1 MRLSLTVKPEYRWRG
16 LTLSALRKKFLKEN
30 GDCSVV
36 GLCLSAAWDF
46 HKEHGTGWSLRHGYS
61 VILFCI
67 RRSGVLSSAALLF
80 WAVSSPFFWLISA
93 KTAAKAAY
101 PVSCPMLCRERG
113 DPLRGTGRVEP
124 DPRCPATRPRGGG
137 GTQGGGGAAAPGLRP
152 PWWPHGVSDDTSAR
166 ARAAGSASGPARFSQ
181 RLRGAVRGSKV
192 RLGKGWHVLK
202 IWGGK
207 VLSRGWRR
215 QGYFPP
221 PPPSPAGY
229 LGGGTGHHALEGA
242 AAVGRNRRVAEDS
255 RGTCESSWKIFLLSR
270 SSLS

>member
-1 MRLSLTVKPEYRWRG
+1 M
-16 LTLSALRKKFLKEN
+16 
-30 GDCSVV
+30 
-36 GLCLSAAWDF
+36 
-46 HKEHGTGWSLRHGYS
+46 RHGCS

-113 DPLRGTGRVEP
+113 DPLRGTGRAEP
-124 DPRCPATRPRGGG
+124 DPRCPAARPRGGCREAGGQQPRVSGHRGVPMAFLMIPQHGPEQPVAQAARPVSAGSSAGASAAPRSGSARG
-137 GTQGGGGAAAPGLRP
+137 GT
-152 PWWPHGVSDDTSAR
+152 
-166 ARAAGSASGPARFSQ
+166 
-181 RLRGAVRGSKV
+181 
-192 RLGKGWHVLK
+192 LK
-202 IWGGK
+202 IRGGE

-221 PPPSPAGY
+221 PPPSPAAY

-242 AAVGRNRRVAEDS
+242 AAVG
-255 RGTCESSWKIFLLSR
+255 
-270 SSLS
+270 